1 MLDAHNLL
9 DDATR
14 IIAIC
19 SVLHTLM
26 PPWEVLNDFP
36 LAQKYYKVVVYTIGY
51 ASLAGRSTV
60 YKSLSTKD
68 GAQTSKASENNPNT

>member
-1 MLDAHNLL
+1 MFGAHDLV

-19 SVLHTLM
+19 SVLHTLL
-26 PPWEVLNDFP
+26 PPWEVLNEFP
-36 LAQKYYKVVVYTIGY
+36 TAQKYYKVVVYTIGY

-68 GAQTSKASENNPNT
+68 GAQTSKAADTNPNT